1 VSLLRLLK
9 FAALTAAITA
19 ALAVPCVAAPF
30 DQKLDKGKIKLRVQT
45 ANTPGKNSI
54 IITAKGLESGDERI
68 TASSEN
74 QVSRAFL
81 EDLDGDNSP
90 VLFVVLTNSGS
101 GSYGELLAWSTHGR
115 ESLQPVLIEKPTKK
129 DLAGYM
135 GHDEFEAKGGV
146 LIRRFPVY
154 RQGDNNAGPT
164 GGWREIRYKLKP
176 GSDGGRLGIVRK
188 ESR

>member
-1 VSLLRLLK
+1 MSLRRLLK
-9 FAALTAAITA
+9 VAALTAALTA
-19 ALAVPCVAAPF
+19 AAALPCAAAPF
-30 DQKLDKGKIKLRVQT
+30 DQSLDKGTIKLRVQT

-74 QVSRAFL
+74 QVSRALL
-81 EDLDGDNSP
+81 EDLDGDHAP
-90 VLFVVLTNSGS
+90 ELFVVLTNSGS

-115 ESLQPVLIEKPTKK
+115 EGLQPIRIEKPAKK

-135 GHDEFEAKGGV
+135 GHDEFEARSGL

-154 RQGDNNAGPT
+154 RQGDSNAGPT

-176 GSDGGRLGIVRK
+176 GTDGGRLVIVRE